1 MECEINGRT
10 FRADVAANEGDRL
23 AISPI
28 CRNNSYRHAKPKN
41 VARHWRLAG
50 RPKREVG
57 D

>member
-1 MECEINGRT
+1 VECEINGRT